1 MAAMPPFAEQ
11 WWQQW
16 RAAASALAINR
27 QRELARLTDA
37 QALAAATE
45 LLALAPRYSP
55 SDPRSHTSGLIELQ
69 RLLHRAR

>member
-1 MAAMPPFAEQ
+1 MATMPHYSAR

-16 RAAASALAINR
+16 RTAAPALADHR
-27 QRELARLTDA
+27 RRELAQLTDA

-45 LLALAPRYSP
+45 LLALAPRCSP
-55 SDPRSHTSGLIELQ
+55 NDARWHTSGLIELQ